1 MFSTIGYWIC
11 LPFAWLL
18 RVFYTLTNSYGVA
31 LILFTLVIKLIL
43 LPFQMKSKR
52 SMIRLNRMSGK
63 VQEIQK
69 KYANNQLKMNEE
81 LQKFYEEEGVNP
93 MNGCLWS
100 MLPLPIMLAL
110 YSIIREPIVYFMNFG
125 GRAAGLEV
133 VEAAKTLLEGAG
145 ITLTSNAAYEQI
157 EIANIINSNSQF
169 ADFISQHTGW
179 ISVDYSFLGIDL
191 TVAPSKAF
199 GMFSNGI
206 GWAAI
211 GLALIPVLSA
221 ALQFLVMK
229 ISMSGQP
236 QQAAAANKSMMFT
249 MPLFSLWIGFTLPAA
264 LGVYWI
270 AQSAFSAVQ
279 EFLMTKFFNKKFEE
293 EEERRYQERQ
303 ADRQKRQ
310 EEGRKRQE
318 EIRQQTVQKQTLRE
332 KQKAAQAAKAE
343 KAKKAATSTTE
354 AGRVGERPYARGRSY
369 KADRYDER
377 ETK

>member
-18 RVFYTLTNSYGVA
+18 RIFYTLTNSYGVA

>member
-69 KYANNQLKMNEE
+69 KYANNQLKLNEE

-157 EIANIINSNSQF
+157 EIANIINSNNQF

-179 ISVDYSFLGIDL
+179 ISVDYTFLGIDL

-318 EIRQQTVQKQTLRE
+318 ELRQQTVQKQTLRE